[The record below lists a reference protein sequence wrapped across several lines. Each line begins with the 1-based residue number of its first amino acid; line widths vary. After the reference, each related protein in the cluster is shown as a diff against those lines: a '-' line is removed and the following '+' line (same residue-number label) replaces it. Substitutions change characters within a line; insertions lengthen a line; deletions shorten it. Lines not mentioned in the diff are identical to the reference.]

1 MTSNRKTLSG
11 GALVI
16 LIVLFIG
23 LMLVVNVLFRGARVD
38 LTQNNLYTLSSGTK
52 EILSKLDEP
61 INLYLF
67 YSDKGT
73 QNLPQLRTYATRV
86 REMLEEMAARSN
98 GNLHLEVIDPLPFS
112 EDEDRATTYGLQA
125 VPVSAGG
132 DGIFLGLAGTNSTSG
147 QAVIPFFQ
155 PDKEAFLEYD
165 VAKLIHGLATPK
177 KPVVALV
184 SSLPMG
190 VGFDPATRQ
199 MRDPWAIQQQLS
211 QSFDVR
217 ELNAGG
223 IKSIGA
229 DVSVLVLVHPK
240 DLSDEAQYAIDQFV
254 LRGGHLLVFVDP
266 DAELD
271 TSGADPQNP
280 QAAMFADHSS
290 DLPKLFKAWG
300 IEYDPKNIVLDRARA
315 VTVSMGQ
322 DRAPVPHPGIIGLTA
337 ADLNHDDVVTA
348 NLDTVNV
355 SSTGYFELAKDA
367 TSKLV
372 PLMQSSGDAMTTPV
386 SRLKML
392 PDPSA
397 LLADF
402 KPTGDHYVIAGRVEG
417 KFKSAFPD
425 RTEAGHLAESKEDGQ
440 VVLVA
445 DTDILGDRLWVQVQ
459 NFLGQKLMNA
469 FANNG
474 DFVLNTIDNL
484 TGSSALI
491 SIRGRATSQ
500 RPFTTVE
507 ALKRSADDRF
517 RATENELQNEL
528 KETEQKLAQLQSAK
542 TTDQAMILSPEQKS
556 ELDKFVK
563 RKAEIRKELRDV
575 RRSLDAEI
583 ESLGSR
589 LKFLNIVLV
598 PLLVTL
604 VAIGFAIWQIR
615 RRKSSKE
622 KTTW

>member
-11 GALVI
+11 GALII

-38 LTQNNLYTLSSGTK
+38 LTQNNLYTLSSGTQ

-73 QNLPQLRTYATRV
+73 QNIPQLRTYATRV
-86 REMLEEMAARSN
+86 RELLEEMVARSN
-98 GNLHLEVIDPLPFS
+98 GNIHLEVIDPLPFS

-125 VPVSAGG
+125 VPITAGG
-132 DGIFLGLAGTNSTSG
+132 ETVFLGLAGTNSTNG
-147 QAVIPFFQ
+147 QAAIPFFQ
-155 PDKEAFLEYD
+155 PDKESFLEYD
-165 VAKLIHGLATPK
+165 VAKLIHELATPK
-177 KPVVALV
+177 KPVVGLI

-190 VGFDPATRQ
+190 VGFDPETRQ

-217 ELNAGG
+217 DMNPGG
-223 IKSIGA
+223 IKSI
-229 DVSVLVLVHPK
+229 DPDISVLVLVHPK
-240 DLSDEAQYAIDQFV
+240 QLSDEAQYAIDQFV

-271 TSGADPQNP
+271 TSGADPENP

-300 IEYDPKNIVLDRARA
+300 IDYDPETIVLDRARA
-315 VTVSMGQ
+315 VAVSVGQ
-322 DRAPVPHPGIIGLTA
+322 GRAPVHHPGIIGLTS

-348 NLDTVNV
+348 NLETINV
-355 SSTGYFELAKDA
+355 SSAGYFGLAKDA

-397 LLADF
+397 LLTDF
-402 KPTGDHYVIAGRVEG
+402 KPTGERYVIAGRVEG
-417 KFKSAFPD
+417 KFKTAFPD
-425 RTEAGHLAESKEDGQ
+425 RNEAGHLAESKEDGQ
-440 VVLVA
+440 IVLVA
-445 DTDILGDRLWVQVQ
+445 DTDLLADRLWVQVQ
-459 NFLGQKLMNA
+459 NFLGQKIMNA

-474 DFVLNTIDNL
+474 DLVLNTIDNL

-517 RATENELQNEL
+517 RAKEKELQQEL
-528 KETEQKLAQLQSAK
+528 QETERKLAQLQSAK
-542 TTDQAMILSPEQKS
+542 TNDQALILSSEQKS

-563 RKAEIRKELRDV
+563 RKAEIRRELRDV

-604 VAIGFAIWQIR
+604 IAFGFAVWQVR
-615 RRKSSKE
+615 RRKSA
-622 KTTW
+622 

>member
-1 MTSNRKTLSG
+1 MTAHRKTLSG

-16 LIVLFIG
+16 LIVLFVA
-23 LMLVVNVLFRGARVD
+23 LMLVVNVLFRGVRVD
-38 LTQNNLYTLSSGTK
+38 LTENNLYTLSSGTQ

-61 INLYLF
+61 INLYLY

-73 QNLPQLRTYATRV
+73 QNIPQLRTYATRV
-86 REMLEEMAARSN
+86 RELLEEMAARSH
-98 GNLHLEVIDPLPFS
+98 GNIKLQVIDPLPFS
-112 EDEDRATTYGLQA
+112 EDEDRATTFGLQA
-125 VPVSAGG
+125 VPVSNAGETV
-132 DGIFLGLAGTNSTSG
+132 FLGLAGTNSTKG

-165 VAKLIHGLATPK
+165 VAKLIHELATPK
-177 KPVVALV
+177 KPVIGLV

-190 VGFDPATRQ
+190 PGFDPATRQ

-211 QSFDVR
+211 QSFDLR

-223 IKSIGA
+223 IKTI
-229 DVSVLVLVHPK
+229 DPDISVLVLVHPK
-240 DLSDEAQYAIDQFV
+240 ELSDEAQYAIDQFV
-254 LRGGHLLVFVDP
+254 LRGGHLLAFVDP

-271 TSGADPQNP
+271 TSGADPENP

-300 IEYDPKNIVLDRARA
+300 IEYDPKSIVLDRARA
-315 VTVSMGQ
+315 VAVSVGQ
-322 DRAPVPHPGIIGLTA
+322 GSAPVRHPGIIGLTA
-337 ADLNHDDVVTA
+337 AELNRDDVVTA
-348 NLDTVNV
+348 NLETVNV
-355 SSTGYFELAKDA
+355 SSAGYFSLAKDA
-367 TSKLV
+367 TTKLV
-372 PLMQSSGDAMTTPV
+372 PLMQSSGDAMTTAA

-397 LLADF
+397 LLNDF
-402 KPTGDHYVIAGRVEG
+402 KPSGERYVIAGRVEG
-417 KFKSAFPD
+417 KFKTAFPE
-425 RTEAGHLAESKEDGQ
+425 RNEAGHLAESKEVGQ
-440 VVLVA
+440 IVLVA
-445 DTDILGDRLWVQVQ
+445 DTDVLADRLWVQVQ
-459 NFLGQKLMNA
+459 NFLGQKIMNA

-507 ALKRSADDRF
+507 ALKRTADDRF
-517 RATENELQNEL
+517 RAKEQELQSEL
-528 KETEQKLAQLQSAK
+528 QDTERKLAQLQSAK
-542 TTDQAMILSPEQKS
+542 SNDQAMILSAEQKS
-556 ELDKFVK
+556 ELDNFIK

-604 VAIGFAIWQIR
+604 IAVGFAVWQVR
-615 RRKSSKE
+615 RRKSA
-622 KTTW
+622 

>member
-11 GALVI
+11 GALII

-73 QNLPQLRTYATRV
+73 QNIPQLRTYATRV
-86 REMLEEMAARSN
+86 RELLEEMVARSN
-98 GNLHLEVIDPLPFS
+98 GNIHLEVIDPLPFS

-125 VPVSAGG
+125 VPITAGG
-132 DGIFLGLAGTNSTSG
+132 ETVFLGLAGTNSTNG
-147 QAVIPFFQ
+147 QAAIPFFQ
-155 PDKEAFLEYD
+155 PDKESFLEYD
-165 VAKLIHGLATPK
+165 VAKLVHELATPK
-177 KPVVALV
+177 KPVVGLI
-184 SSLPMG
+184 SNLPMG
-190 VGFDPATRQ
+190 VGFDPETRQ

-217 ELNAGG
+217 DMNPGG
-223 IKSIGA
+223 IKSI
-229 DVSVLVLVHPK
+229 DPDISVLVLVHPK
-240 DLSDEAQYAIDQFV
+240 QLSDEAQYAIDQFV

-271 TSGADPQNP
+271 TSGADPENP

-300 IEYDPKNIVLDRARA
+300 IDYDPETIVLDRARA
-315 VTVSMGQ
+315 VAVSVGQ
-322 DRAPVPHPGIIGLTA
+322 GRAPVHHPGIIGLTS

-348 NLDTVNV
+348 NLETINV
-355 SSTGYFELAKDA
+355 SSAGYFGLAKDA

-372 PLMQSSGDAMTTPV
+372 PLMQSSGDAMTTPA

-397 LLADF
+397 LLTDF
-402 KPTGDHYVIAGRVEG
+402 KPTGERYVIAGRVEG
-417 KFKSAFPD
+417 KFKTAFPD
-425 RTEAGHLAESKEDGQ
+425 RNETGHLAESKEDGQ
-440 VVLVA
+440 IVLVA
-445 DTDILGDRLWVQVQ
+445 DTDLLADRLWVQVQ
-459 NFLGQKLMNA
+459 NFLGQKIMNA

-474 DFVLNTIDNL
+474 DLVLNTIDNL

-517 RATENELQNEL
+517 RAKEKELQQEL
-528 KETEQKLAQLQSAK
+528 QETERKLAQLQSAK
-542 TTDQAMILSPEQKS
+542 TNDQALILSSEQKS

-563 RKAEIRKELRDV
+563 RKAEIRRELRDV

-604 VAIGFAIWQIR
+604 IAFGFALWQVR
-615 RRKSSKE
+615 RRKSA
-622 KTTW
+622 

>member
-1 MTSNRKTLSG
+1 MSSNRKTLSG
-11 GALVI
+11 GALIVMII
-16 LIVLFIG
+16 LFVA

-38 LTQNNLYTLSSGTK
+38 LTENNLYTLSPGTK

-86 REMLEEMAARSN
+86 RELLEEMAARSN
-98 GNLHLEVIDPLPFS
+98 GHIKLEVIDPLPFS

-132 DGIFLGLAGTNSTSG
+132 ETIFLGLAGTNSTNG

-155 PDKEAFLEYD
+155 PEKEAFLEYD
-165 VAKLIHGLATPK
+165 VAKLVHDLATPK
-177 KPVVALV
+177 KPAIALV

-190 VGFDPATRQ
+190 VGFDPQTRQ

-217 ELNAGG
+217 DLNAAG
-223 IKSIGA
+223 IKSI
-229 DVSVLVLVHPK
+229 DPDINVLVLVHPK
-240 DLSDEAQYAIDQFV
+240 ELSEDAQYAIDQFV

-290 DLPKLFKAWG
+290 DLPKLFKTWG
-300 IEYDPKNIVLDRARA
+300 VDYDPKKIVLDRARA
-315 VTVSMGQ
+315 VAVSVGQ
-322 DRAPVPHPGIIGLTA
+322 GRAPVRHPGIIGLTA
-337 ADLNHDDVVTA
+337 EDLNRDDVITA
-348 NLDTVNV
+348 NLDSINV
-355 SSTGYFELAKDA
+355 SSSGYFGLAKDA
-367 TSKLV
+367 TAKLV
-372 PLMQSSGDAMTTPV
+372 PLMQSSGDAMSTAAD
-386 SRLKML
+386 RLRML

-397 LLADF
+397 LLNDF
-402 KPTGDHYVIAGRVEG
+402 NPSGERYVIAGRVEG
-417 KFKSAFPD
+417 KFKTAFPE
-425 RTEAGHLAESKEDGQ
+425 RNESGHLAESKDDGQ
-440 VVLVA
+440 IVIVA
-445 DTDILGDRLWVQVQ
+445 DTDVLSDRLWVQVQ

-474 DFVLNTIDNL
+474 DFVLNAIDNL

-517 RATENELQNEL
+517 RAKEQELQREL
-528 KETEQKLAQLQSAK
+528 QETERKLTELQGAK
-542 TTDQAMILSPEQKS
+542 SRDQAMIMSPEQKA
-556 ELDKFVK
+556 ELDNFIK
-563 RKAEIRKELRDV
+563 RKADIRKELRDV

-583 ESLGSR
+583 EALGSR
-589 LKFLNIVLV
+589 LKFFNIVLV

-604 VAIGFAIWQIR
+604 AAVGFAMWRVR
-615 RRKSSKE
+615 RRKSA
-622 KTTW
+622 

>member
-67 YSDKGT
+67 YSDKGS
-73 QNLPQLRTYATRV
+73 QNVPQLRTYATRV
-86 REMLEEMAARSN
+86 RELLEEMAARSK
-98 GNLHLEVIDPLPFS
+98 GNIHLEVIDPLPFS

-125 VPVSAGG
+125 VPVTAGG
-132 DGIFLGLAGTNSTSG
+132 ETVFLGLAGTNSTNG
-147 QAVIPFFQ
+147 QSVIPFFQ
-155 PDKEAFLEYD
+155 ADKEAFLEYD
-165 VAKLIHGLATPK
+165 VAKLIHDLATPK
-177 KPVVALV
+177 KPVVGLV
-184 SSLPMG
+184 SSLPMS

-199 MRDPWAIQQQLS
+199 MRDPWAIQQQLA

-217 ELNAGG
+217 DLNPGG
-223 IKSIGA
+223 IKSI
-229 DVSVLVLVHPK
+229 DPDISVLVLVHPK
-240 DLSDEAQYAIDQFV
+240 QLSDEAQYAIDQFV

-271 TSGADPQNP
+271 TSGADPENP

-300 IEYDPKNIVLDRARA
+300 IDYDPKTIVLDRSRA
-315 VTVSMGQ
+315 VAVSVGQ
-322 DRAPVPHPGIIGLTA
+322 GVAPVHHPGIIGLTA
-337 ADLNHDDVVTA
+337 ADLNRQDVVTA
-348 NLDTVNV
+348 NLETVNV
-355 SSTGYFELAKDA
+355 SSAGFFGLAKDA
-367 TSKLV
+367 TTKLV
-372 PLMQSSGDAMTTPV
+372 PLMQSSGDAMTTPA

-397 LLADF
+397 LLTDF
-402 KPTGDHYVIAGRVEG
+402 KPTGERYVIAGRVEG
-417 KFKSAFPD
+417 KFKTAFPD
-425 RTEAGHLAESKEDGQ
+425 RNETGHLAESKDDGQ
-440 VVLVA
+440 IVLVA
-445 DTDILGDRLWVQVQ
+445 DTDLLADRLWVQVQ
-459 NFLGQKLMNA
+459 NFMGQKIMNA

-474 DFVLNTIDNL
+474 DFVLNAIDNL

-517 RATENELQNEL
+517 RAKEQELQREL
-528 KETEQKLAQLQSAK
+528 QETERKLAQLQSAK
-542 TTDQAMILSPEQKS
+542 SNDQAMILSPEQKS
-556 ELDKFVK
+556 ELDNFVK

-604 VAIGFAIWQIR
+604 IAIGFAVWQVR
-615 RRKSSKE
+615 RRKSS
-622 KTTW
+622 

>member
-16 LIVLFIG
+16 LIVLFVG

-67 YSDKGT
+67 YSDKGS
-73 QNLPQLRTYATRV
+73 QNVPQLRTYSTRV
-86 REMLEEMAARSN
+86 RELLEEMAARSN
-98 GNLHLEVIDPLPFS
+98 GNIHLEVIDPLPFS

-125 VPVSAGG
+125 VPITAGG
-132 DGIFLGLAGTNSTSG
+132 ETVFLGLAGTNSTNG
-147 QAVIPFFQ
+147 QSVIPFFQ
-155 PDKEAFLEYD
+155 PDKESFLEYD
-165 VAKLIHGLATPK
+165 VAKLIHELATPK
-177 KPVVALV
+177 KPVIGLV
-184 SSLPMG
+184 SSLPMS

-217 ELNAGG
+217 DLNPGG
-223 IKSIGA
+223 IKSI
-229 DVSVLVLVHPK
+229 DPDISVLVLVHPK
-240 DLSDEAQYAIDQFV
+240 SLSDEAQYAIDQFV

-266 DAELD
+266 EAELD
-271 TSGADPQNP
+271 TSGADPENP

-290 DLPKLFKAWG
+290 DLPKLFKTWG
-300 IEYDPKNIVLDRARA
+300 IDYDPKTVVLDRARA
-315 VTVSMGQ
+315 VAVSVGQ
-322 DRAPVPHPGIIGLTA
+322 GRAPVHHPGIIGLTA
-337 ADLNHDDVVTA
+337 ADLNRDDVVTA
-348 NLDTVNV
+348 NLDTVNL
-355 SSTGYFELAKDA
+355 SSAGYFGLAKDA

-372 PLMQSSGDAMTTPV
+372 PLMQSSGDAMTTPA

-397 LLADF
+397 LLTDF
-402 KPTGDHYVIAGRVEG
+402 KPSGERYVIAGRVEG
-417 KFKSAFPD
+417 KFKTAFPE
-425 RTEAGHLAESKEDGQ
+425 RNETGHLAESKEDGQ
-440 VVLVA
+440 IVLVA
-445 DTDILGDRLWVQVQ
+445 DTDLLADRLWVQVQ
-459 NFLGQKLMNA
+459 NFLGQKIMNA

-517 RATENELQNEL
+517 RAKEQELQREL
-528 KETEQKLAQLQSAK
+528 QETERKLAQLQSAK
-542 TTDQAMILSPEQKS
+542 SNDQAMILSPEQKS
-556 ELDKFVK
+556 ELDNFVK

-604 VAIGFAIWQIR
+604 VAIGFAVWQVR
-615 RRKSSKE
+615 RRKSA
-622 KTTW
+622 

>member
-1 MTSNRKTLSG
+1 MSSNRKTLSG
-11 GALVI
+11 GALIV
-16 LIVLFIG
+16 LIVLFVA

-38 LTQNNLYTLSSGTK
+38 PTENTLYTLSPGTK
-52 EILSKLDEP
+52 EILAKLDEP

-86 REMLEEMAARSN
+86 RELLEEMAARSN
-98 GNLHLEVIDPLPFS
+98 GRINLEVIDPLPFS

-125 VPVSAGG
+125 VPVSNAGETV
-132 DGIFLGLAGTNSTSG
+132 FLGLAGTNSTNG

-165 VAKLIHGLATPK
+165 VAKLIHDLATPK
-177 KPVVALV
+177 KPAIAMV
-184 SSLPMG
+184 SGLPMG

-199 MRDPWAIQQQLS
+199 MRDPWAVQQQLT

-217 ELNAGG
+217 DLNPAG
-223 IKSIGA
+223 IKSI
-229 DVSVLVLVHPK
+229 DPDINVLVLVHPK
-240 DLSDEAQYAIDQFV
+240 DLSEDTQYAIDQFV

-271 TSGADPQNP
+271 TSGADPENP

-290 DLPKLFKAWG
+290 NLPRLFKAWG
-300 IEYDPKNIVLDRARA
+300 IEYDPKTIVLDRARA
-315 VTVSMGQ
+315 VSVSVGQ
-322 DRAPVPHPGIIGLTA
+322 GRAPVRHPGIIGLTS

-348 NLDTVNV
+348 NLDAINV
-355 SSTGYFELAKDA
+355 SSAGYIGLAKDS
-367 TSKLV
+367 TSKLI
-372 PLMQSSGDAMTTPV
+372 PLMQSSGDAMSAPAD
-386 SRLKML
+386 RLRML

-397 LLADF
+397 LLDGFNA
-402 KPTGDHYVIAGRVEG
+402 TGERYVIAGRVEG
-417 KFKSAFPD
+417 KFKSAFPE
-425 RTEAGHLAESKEDGQ
+425 RSEAGHLAESKEAGQ
-440 VVLVA
+440 VVVVA
-445 DTDILGDRLWVQVQ
+445 DTDLLADRLWVQVQ

-517 RATENELQNEL
+517 RAKEQELQREL
-528 KETEQKLAQLQSAK
+528 QETERKLTELQGAK
-542 TTDQAMILSPEQKS
+542 SRDQAMIMSPEQKA
-556 ELDKFVK
+556 ELDNFIK
-563 RKAEIRKELRDV
+563 RKADIRKELRDV

-583 ESLGSR
+583 EALGSR
-589 LKFLNIVLV
+589 LKFFNIVLV

-604 VAIGFAIWQIR
+604 AAVGFAMWQVR
-615 RRKSSKE
+615 RRKSS
-622 KTTW
+622 

>member
-16 LIVLFIG
+16 LIILFVA

-38 LTQNNLYTLSSGTK
+38 LTENNLYTLSDGT
-52 EILSKLDEP
+52 EQILSKIDEP
-61 INLYLF
+61 INLYFF

-98 GNLHLEVIDPLPFS
+98 GEIHLEVIDPLPFS

-125 VPVSAGG
+125 VPVNTGG
-132 DGIFLGLAGTNSTSG
+132 DKIFLGLAGTNSTSG

-165 VAKLIHGLATPK
+165 VAKLIHDLATPK
-177 KPVVALV
+177 KPVVAMV

-190 VGFDPATRQ
+190 VGFDPQTRQ

-223 IKSIGA
+223 IKSIDS

-271 TSGADPQNP
+271 TSGADPQDP

-300 IEYDPKNIVLDRARA
+300 IEYDPKTIVLDRARA
-315 VTVSMGQ
+315 VTVSLGQ
-322 DRAPVPHPGIIGLTA
+322 GRAPAPHPGIIGLTA

-355 SSTGYFELAKDA
+355 SSAGYFDLAKDA
-367 TSKLV
+367 TTKLV
-372 PLMQSSGDAMTTPV
+372 PLMQSSGDAMTTPA

-397 LLADF
+397 LLNDF
-402 KPTGDHYVIAGRVEG
+402 KPTGDRYVIAGRVEG
-417 KFKSAFPD
+417 KFKTAFPD
-425 RTEAGHLAESKEDGQ
+425 RKDAGHLAESKEDGQ
-440 VVLVA
+440 IVLVA

-517 RATENELQNEL
+517 RAKEQELQSEL

-542 TTDQAMILSPEQKS
+542 STDQAMILSPEQKS
-556 ELDKFVK
+556 ELDNFVK

-583 ESLGSR
+583 ESLGAR

-604 VAIGFAIWQIR
+604 IAIGFAFWRVR
-615 RRKSSKE
+615 RRKSS
-622 KTTW
+622 

>member
-11 GALVI
+11 GALII

-38 LTQNNLYTLSSGTK
+38 LTQNNLYTLSSGTQ

-73 QNLPQLRTYATRV
+73 QNIPQLRTYATRV
-86 REMLEEMAARSN
+86 RELLEEMVARSN
-98 GNLHLEVIDPLPFS
+98 GNIHLEVIDPLPFS

-125 VPVSAGG
+125 VPITAGG
-132 DGIFLGLAGTNSTSG
+132 ETVFLGLAGTNSTNG
-147 QAVIPFFQ
+147 QAAIPFFQ
-155 PDKEAFLEYD
+155 PDKESFLEYD
-165 VAKLIHGLATPK
+165 VAKLIHELATPK
-177 KPVVALV
+177 KPVVGLI

-190 VGFDPATRQ
+190 VGFDPETRQ

-217 ELNAGG
+217 DMNPGG
-223 IKSIGA
+223 IKSI
-229 DVSVLVLVHPK
+229 DPDISVLVLVHPK
-240 DLSDEAQYAIDQFV
+240 QLSDEAQYAIDQFV

-271 TSGADPQNP
+271 TSGADPENP

-300 IEYDPKNIVLDRARA
+300 IDYDPETIVLDRARA
-315 VTVSMGQ
+315 VAVSVGQ
-322 DRAPVPHPGIIGLTA
+322 GRAPVHHPGIIGLTS

-348 NLDTVNV
+348 NLETINV
-355 SSTGYFELAKDA
+355 SSAGYFGLAKDA

-397 LLADF
+397 LLTDF
-402 KPTGDHYVIAGRVEG
+402 KPTGERYVIAGRVEG
-417 KFKSAFPD
+417 KFKTAFPD
-425 RTEAGHLAESKEDGQ
+425 RNEAGHLAESKEDGQ
-440 VVLVA
+440 IVLVA
-445 DTDILGDRLWVQVQ
+445 DTDLLADRLWVQVQ
-459 NFLGQKLMNA
+459 NFLGQKIINA

-474 DFVLNTIDNL
+474 DLVLNTIDNL

-517 RATENELQNEL
+517 RAKEKELQQEL
-528 KETEQKLAQLQSAK
+528 QETERKLAQLQSAK
-542 TTDQAMILSPEQKS
+542 TNDQALILSSEQKS

-563 RKAEIRKELRDV
+563 RKAEIRRELRDV

-604 VAIGFAIWQIR
+604 IAFGFAVWQVR
-615 RRKSSKE
+615 RRKSA
-622 KTTW
+622 

>member
-11 GALVI
+11 GALLI

-52 EILSKLDEP
+52 EILAKLDEP

-67 YSDKGT
+67 YSDKGS
-73 QNLPQLRTYATRV
+73 QNIPQLRTYATRV
-86 REMLEEMAARSN
+86 RELLEEMAARSN
-98 GNLHLEVIDPLPFS
+98 GNIHLQVIDPLPFS

-125 VPVSAGG
+125 VPVTAGG
-132 DGIFLGLAGTNSTSG
+132 ETVFLGLAGTNSTNG
-147 QAVIPFFQ
+147 QSVIPFFQ
-155 PDKEAFLEYD
+155 PDKESFLEYD
-165 VAKLIHGLATPK
+165 VAKLVHELATPK
-177 KPVVALV
+177 KPVVGLV

-190 VGFDPATRQ
+190 VGFDPQTRQ

-217 ELNAGG
+217 DLNPGG
-223 IKSIGA
+223 IKSI
-229 DVSVLVLVHPK
+229 DPDISVLVLVHPK
-240 DLSDEAQYAIDQFV
+240 ALSDEAQYAIDQFV

-271 TSGADPQNP
+271 SSGADPQDP

-290 DLPKLFKAWG
+290 DLPRLFKAWG
-300 IEYDPKNIVLDRARA
+300 IEYDAKTIVLDRARA
-315 VTVSMGQ
+315 VAVSIGQ
-322 DRAPVPHPGIIGLTA
+322 GRAPVHHPGIIGLTA

-348 NLDTVNV
+348 NLESINV
-355 SSTGYFELAKDA
+355 SSAGFFGLAKDA
-367 TSKLV
+367 TTRLV
-372 PLMQSSGDAMTTPV
+372 PLMQSSGDAMTSPA

-397 LLADF
+397 LLGDF
-402 KPTGDHYVIAGRVEG
+402 KPTGERYVIAGRVEG
-417 KFKSAFPD
+417 KFKSAFPE
-425 RTEAGHLAESKEDGQ
+425 RSETGHLAESKEDGQ
-440 VVLVA
+440 IVLIA
-445 DTDILGDRLWVQVQ
+445 DTDLLADRLWVQVQ

-474 DFVLNTIDNL
+474 DLVLNTIDNL

-517 RATENELQNEL
+517 RAKEQELQQEL
-528 KETEQKLAQLQSAK
+528 QETERKLAQLQSAK
-542 TTDQAMILSPEQKS
+542 TSDQAMILSPEQKS
-556 ELDKFVK
+556 ELDNFVK

-589 LKFLNIVLV
+589 LKFLNIVFV

-604 VAIGFAIWQIR
+604 IAIGFALWQVR
-615 RRKSSKE
+615 RRKSA
-622 KTTW
+622 